1 MHDTSKIV
9 ELFEP
14 CLERL
19 YESIPYCNL
28 SETFRR
34 KGILWVVADA
44 DVRFSSVGNN

>member
-1 MHDTSKIV
+1 MHDTSKNV
-9 ELFEP
+9 ELFTP
-14 CLERL
+14 CQGRL

-28 SETFRR
+28 SESFVR